1 MKALLMKAL
10 EEVDRDS
17 ETFDLID
24 ENTEIYSNVDSFF
37 ILELILEIEDK
48 LKKKFG
54 RYIPIADGEIM
65 SSKNTPF
72 YTFGSL
78 VIFIEK
84 KVENG

>member
-10 EEVDRDS
+10 KEVDRDS

-54 RYIPIADGEIM
+54 RV
-65 SSKNTPF
+65 F
-72 YTFGSL
+72 LF
-78 VIFIEK
+78 
-84 KVENG
+84 

>member
-48 LKKKFG
+48 LKKK
-54 RYIPIADGEIM
+54 EI
-65 SSKNTPF
+65 
-72 YTFGSL
+72 L
-78 VIFIEK
+78 K
-84 KVENG
+84 KLFHR